1 MGGLASIARG
11 LRVLRQYVR
20 IGWIRKSQFRWEFF
34 NQVLMDVV
42 FYASFILTFE
52 FIYGLDEGLSLAG
65 WSRDEV
71 RVYLGMAFV
80 ADAILMTFLGQQWH
94 FGEDLKDGKLDAF
107 RVKPGSTAF
116 LYFFQRFSPEGLT
129 NLAIA
134 IGWLGFALAGIT
146 SAGVAIEW
154 WAMPIAFAAVAWSQV
169 ALTVAYSST
178 ELFVLN
184 SGVGHLFS
192 HMLSN
197 MAERPIDVYPTGIR
211 RALLF
216 VVPLAGISWYPTS
229 LVLGR
234 LDPLF
239 AALYPL
245 VLVGFGW
252 AVAFVFRRGLRRYE
266 SAMG

>member
-1 MGGLASIARG
+1 MGAPSSIGRG
-11 LRVLRQYVR
+11 ARVLRQYVR

-34 NQVLMDVV
+34 NQVAMDVI

-65 WSRDEV
+65 WSRPEV
-71 RVYLGMAFV
+71 RVYLGMAFI
-80 ADAILMTFLGQQWH
+80 ADAVLMTFLGQQWH

-116 LYFFQRFSPEGLT
+116 LYFFQRFSPEGLM

-134 IGWLGFALAGIT
+134 GAWLTFALGGMVEGGAT
-146 SAGVAIEW
+146 VHW
-154 WAMPIAFAAVAWSQV
+154 WALPVAFAAIAWSQV
-169 ALTVAYSST
+169 FLTVAYSSA
-178 ELFVLN
+178 ELYVLN
-184 SGVGHLFS
+184 SGVGHLFA

-197 MAERPIDVYPTGIR
+197 MAERPIDVYPTGIQR
-211 RALLF
+211 VLLF
-216 VVPLAGISWYPTS
+216 VVPMAGIAWYPAS

-234 LDPLF
+234 LDPAF
-239 AALYPL
+239 AAGYPL
-245 VLVGFGW
+245 VLALFAWVTG
-252 AVAFVFRRGLRRYE
+252 AIFRRGLRRYE